1 MSVSSPNSA
10 AANRWQLGYWLIEP
24 AHNRLRPLPTGDAPT
39 QDLPDERTLEPRVM
53 AVLEL
58 LLRQSHAS
66 GGEPVS
72 DEQLLAEVWPGVAV
86 SDASVYQAIAQLR
99 KALGDSGKPYR
110 YVGRVSGKGYV
121 LLQTPVPLLMEPV
134 STKAVSVEP
143 TTGAT
148 ADTATAV
155 TVPSASEHVT
165 QQTGKR
171 WLWVLPALAVIG
183 AVLWWM
189 LRAPAPTTVATEPAI
204 PTPIVVGTDHG
215 SKPESP
221 GWDDYLQGR
230 WLWQQRKPATLTDA
244 ADHFRAAIE
253 KDPQLALA
261 YVGLC
266 DVFHF
271 QHLYSDW
278 PLSKVLAQ
286 CEPLLR
292 EALQREPEL
301 GAALASFGLLKLT
314 QNELDAADTFLDR
327 ALAREPSNAM
337 AWLWS
342 GQTRARRGDFAA
354 ATERMQRAAELDP
367 LSAII
372 KRSQSHL
379 LMNTG
384 DFVGAQQAF
393 EEALLRE
400 PDYADRP
407 LDEIEMRPLTIDRA
421 VAFIQWANRFPDRSA
436 ATNPERGVGVQT
448 NLAMVYLALRDLSQ
462 ADVALKQAE
471 AVAPQHPYVQLT
483 RAVWWRASGNPAE
496 ALALLQQRAAQSPHN
511 PFYRQVALLQQA
523 EVTGR
528 DATLQ
533 QFEREFPEYQTA
545 ITPPLALKHLR
556 TLVSWLWLAPD
567 AQRHPLQPAMQQLL
581 AQSSLPNRMQLQ
593 LRLLVGEHE
602 VVSQEWLKLLQAGEL
617 PSPADDYFLP
627 EHHPLWRPFPP
638 AAFKQLETNRR
649 KALQKLN

>member
-1 MSVSSPNSA
+1 MSSAPSPA
-10 AANRWQLGYWLIEP
+10 TTARWQLGDWLIEP
-24 AHNRLRPLPTGDAPT
+24 ARNSLRPLTDSEAG
-39 QDLPDERTLEPRVM
+39 ERTLEPRVM

-58 LLRQSHAS
+58 LLRQSHQTS
-66 GGEPVS
+66 GGPVS
-72 DEQLLAEVWPGVAV
+72 DEQLLAEVWPGIAV

-121 LLQTPVPLLMEPV
+121 LLQKPVLQEPVLQEPVPVVAEPSAAPAEQAPVV
-134 STKAVSVEP
+134 SP
-143 TTGAT
+143 TTLEKTSPKLAM
-148 ADTATAV
+148 
-155 TVPSASEHVT
+155 
-165 QQTGKR
+165 R
-171 WLWVLPALAVIG
+171 WLWPLPALAIAAG
-183 AVLWWM
+183 ALWWA
-189 LRAPAPTTVATEPAI
+189 LQSPPPPAVSTEPAPQI
-204 PTPIVVGTDHG
+204 PAVAAGTDPG
-215 SKPESP
+215 AKPDSP

-230 WLWQQRKPATLTDA
+230 WLWQQRKPAALAEA
-244 ADHFRAAIE
+244 ATHFRAAIE

-271 QHLYSDW
+271 QHLYGDW

-327 ALAREPSNAM
+327 ALTREPNNAM

-342 GQTRARRGDFAA
+342 GQIRQRRGDFTAA
-354 ATERMQRAAELDP
+354 AERMQRAAELDP
-367 LSAII
+367 LSAIV

-384 DFVGAQQAF
+384 DFAGAQAAF

-407 LDEIEMRPLTIDRA
+407 VDEIEMRPLTIERA
-421 VAFIQWANRFPDRSA
+421 VAFIQWAKRFPDRSA
-436 ATNPERGVGVQT
+436 ASNTERGLGVQT
-448 NLAMVYLALRDLSQ
+448 NLAMVYLALRDLPN
-462 ADVALKQAE
+462 ADAALKQAE

-483 RAVWWRASGNPAE
+483 RAVWQRANGEPHK
-496 ALALLQQRAAQSPHN
+496 ALQTLQQRAAQSAHN

-523 EVTGR
+523 ELTGA
-528 DATLQ
+528 DAARQ
-533 QFEREFPEYQTA
+533 QFEREYPDYQTA
-545 ITPPLALKHLR
+545 ITPPLQMSQLR
-556 TLVSWLWLAPD
+556 TLISWLWLAPES
-567 AQRHPLQPAMQQLL
+567 QRKQLQPAMQEFLTRT
-581 AQSSLPNRMQLQ
+581 ALPARMQLQ

-602 VVSQEWLKLLQAGEL
+602 AVSRDWLTLLQAGAL

-627 EHHPLWRPFPP
+627 EHHPLWRQFPP
-638 AAFKQLETNRR
+638 AAFAQLEANRR
-649 KALQKLN
+649 SVQQQLR